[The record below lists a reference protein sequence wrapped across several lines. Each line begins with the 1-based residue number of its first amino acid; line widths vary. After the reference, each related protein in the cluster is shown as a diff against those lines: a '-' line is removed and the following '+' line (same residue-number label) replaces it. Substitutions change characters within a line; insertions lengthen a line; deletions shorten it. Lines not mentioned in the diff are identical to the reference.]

1 METPTITT
9 ARLILRP
16 FVEADAGPLHR
27 ILNGKEVL
35 RYFPNPDPPPLER
48 VQRFVARQI
57 AHWDE
62 HGYGWWAVE
71 PREPRSSQELIGWN
85 GLQFL
90 PETGEIE
97 VGYLLSRTHWGQGF
111 ATEGGLASLQ
121 FSFQTL
127 GLERI
132 IAIVHPDNRA
142 SQRVI
147 EKLGMSLV
155 ERTNYFGMDCF
166 RYILDRHDY
175 HPKDWA
181 RAEGEKRRTEQMPGR
196 AALR

>member
-1 METPTITT
+1 MPVPTVTT

-27 ILNGKEVL
+27 ILNETDIL

-48 VQRFVARQI
+48 VQRLVARQI

-62 HGYGWWAVE
+62 HGFGWWAVV
-71 PREPRSSQELIGWN
+71 PREPHRGQELIGWN

-97 VGYLLSRTHWGQGF
+97 VGYLLSEAYWGQGL
-111 ATEGGLASLQ
+111 ATEGGLASVH
-121 FSFQTL
+121 FGFQTL
-127 GLERI
+127 GLETI
-132 IAIVHPDNRA
+132 IAIVHPDNKA
-142 SQRVI
+142 SKRVI

-155 ERTNYFGMDCF
+155 DRTNYFGMDCF
-166 RYILDRHDY
+166 RYSLDRHDY
-175 HPKDWA
+175 HP
-181 RAEGEKRRTEQMPGR
+181 
-196 AALR
+196 

>member
-1 METPTITT
+1 MGIPTITT

-27 ILNGKEVL
+27 ILNEKDIL
-35 RYFPNPDPPPLER
+35 RYFPNPDPLPLER
-48 VQRFVARQI
+48 VRKFVARQI

-62 HGYGWWAVE
+62 NGYGWWAVE
-71 PREPRSSQELIGWN
+71 PREPRSGQEMIGWD

-97 VGYLLSRTHWGQGF
+97 VGYLLSKAHWGKGL

-121 FSFQTL
+121 FGFQTL
-127 GLERI
+127 GLESI
-132 IAIVHPDNRA
+132 IAIVHPDNKA

-155 ERTNYFGMDCF
+155 DRNNYFGMDCF
-166 RYILDRHDY
+166 RYILDRRDY
-175 HPKDWA
+175 RP
-181 RAEGEKRRTEQMPGR
+181 
-196 AALR
+196 

>member
-1 METPTITT
+1 MEVPTITT

-27 ILNGKEVL
+27 ILNEGDVL
-35 RYFPNPDPPPLER
+35 RYFPNPDPPSLER
-48 VQRFVARQI
+48 VQKLVARQI

-62 HGYGWWAVE
+62 HGFGWWAVE
-71 PREPRSSQELIGWN
+71 PRGPHGGQGLAGWN

-97 VGYLLSRTHWGQGF
+97 VGYLLDRAHWGKGL

-121 FSFQTL
+121 FGFQTL
-127 GLERI
+127 GLESI
-132 IAIVHPDNRA
+132 IAVVHPDNKA
-142 SQRVI
+142 SSRVI

-155 ERTNYFGMDCF
+155 DRTNYFGMDVL
-166 RYILDRHDY
+166 RYIMDQCDY
-175 HPKDWA
+175 HP
-181 RAEGEKRRTEQMPGR
+181 
-196 AALR
+196 